1 VVSATDIAENEVEGV
16 EFVPDPASPDS
27 YVRGWEDK
35 LNPEDLR
42 RLHME
47 GRTRQ
52 VRDIMTPA
60 VYTVEEDT
68 PVSSLAKTMIAGR
81 VHRLLVMRD
90 QNIVGIVTT
99 LDMLKLLCDEG

>member
-1 VVSATDIAENEVEGV
+1 
-16 EFVPDPASPDS
+16 
-27 YVRGWEDK
+27 
-35 LNPEDLR
+35 
-42 RLHME
+42 
-47 GRTRQ
+47 
-52 VRDIMTPA
+52 MTPA

-90 QNIVGIVTT
+90 QHIVGIVTT